1 MKMPAMRRPIPTV
14 SPTLKPIISAVLSLE
29 ECSPAAKTEVDL
41 MGKPK
46 MSWLL
51 LTALLIKVLAAELLK
66 LPFVGVT
73 VPLTIVDPS
82 TTLSIVTA
90 SVLVLFSPRMPKRV
104 ATNLSIFGRKIAGV
118 VSRVKAN

>member
-1 MKMPAMRRPIPTV
+1 
-14 SPTLKPIISAVLSLE
+14 
-29 ECSPAAKTEVDL
+29 

-46 MSWLL
+46 MAWLL

-104 ATNLSIFGRKIAGV
+104 ATKLSIFGRKAEGV

>member
-1 MKMPAMRRPIPTV
+1 
-14 SPTLKPIISAVLSLE
+14 
-29 ECSPAAKTEVDL
+29 
-41 MGKPK
+41 
-46 MSWLL
+46 
-51 LTALLIKVLAAELLK
+51 LLIKVLAAELLK

-90 SVLVLFSPRMPKRV
+90 SVLVLFSPRTPKRV
-104 ATNLSIFGRKIAGV
+104 ATKLSIFGRKAEGV